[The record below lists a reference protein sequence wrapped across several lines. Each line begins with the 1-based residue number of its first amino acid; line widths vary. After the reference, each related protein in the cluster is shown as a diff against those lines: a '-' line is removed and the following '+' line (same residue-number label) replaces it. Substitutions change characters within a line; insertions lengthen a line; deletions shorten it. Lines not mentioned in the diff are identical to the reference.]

1 MVGSMQLEQITPLI
15 LTYNE
20 APNIERTLER
30 LGWASRIVVIDSLS
44 TDATLEI
51 LSRYPTV
58 EIYKRPF
65 DTHATQ
71 WNFGI
76 AQVQTPWCLSLDADY
91 LVSPGLVAELQQ
103 IQPQDS
109 LGGYFA
115 PFRYC
120 VFGQPLR
127 GTILPPRQV
136 LFRTAQGTY
145 IDDGH
150 TQLLTVK
157 NQSASLASPIDH
169 DDRKSLQHWLWAQ
182 DRYAVLEAQ
191 KLVAT
196 PADQLNLADK
206 LRKTKIL
213 APPVVFLYCLVLK
226 GGLLD
231 GWRGWYYAWQ
241 RMLAEILLALRLIE
255 QSATGNHA
263 PDRHPPS

>member
-1 MVGSMQLEQITPLI
+1 MQLEHITPLI

-20 APNIERTLER
+20 APNIDRTLQR
-30 LGWASRIVVIDSLS
+30 LSWANRIVVIDSLS

-51 LSRYPTV
+51 LSHYPNVDT
-58 EIYKRPF
+58 IKRPF

-120 VFGQPLR
+120 VFGKPLR

-136 LFRTAQGTY
+136 FFRTDRSTY

-150 TQLLTVK
+150 TQLLAVQG
-157 NQSASLASPIDH
+157 QSAHLSSPIDH

-182 DRYAVLEAQ
+182 NRYAILEAQ
-191 KLVAT
+191 KLMAT
-196 PADQLNLADK
+196 PADELSLADK
-206 LRKTKIL
+206 IRKTKVL
-213 APPVVFLYCLVLK
+213 APLVILVYCLVLK

-231 GWRGWYYAWQ
+231 GQRGWYYAWQ
-241 RMLAEILLALRLIE
+241 RVLAEILLALRLIE
-255 QSATGNHA
+255 HSTLEDH
-263 PDRHPPS
+263 HF

>member
-1 MVGSMQLEQITPLI
+1 MQLTQITPLI

-20 APNIERTLER
+20 GPNIHHVLER
-30 LGWASRIVVIDSLS
+30 LDWASRIVVVDSIS
-44 TDATLEI
+44 TDTTLDI
-51 LSRYPTV
+51 LNRYPTV
-58 EIYKRPF
+58 DVYKRPF

-91 LVSPGLVAELQQ
+91 LLSPELLLELQHLHPDDT
-103 IQPQDS
+103 I
-109 LGGYFA
+109 GGYFA

-120 VFGQPLR
+120 VFGRPLR

-136 LFRTAQGTY
+136 LFRTAQGNY

-157 NQSASLASPIDH
+157 GQSARLSGSIFH
-169 DDRKSLQHWLWAQ
+169 DDRKPLQHWLWAQ
-182 DRYAVLEAQ
+182 NRYAILEAQ
-191 KLVAT
+191 KLVVT
-196 PADQLNLADK
+196 PNAELGLADK
-206 LRKTKIL
+206 IRKTKVL
-213 APPVVFLYCLVLK
+213 APLVVLVYCLVLK
-226 GGLLD
+226 GGLFD

-255 QSATGNHA
+255 YNQD
-263 PDRHPPS
+263 P